1 MYIHGLVVVPQFELL
16 FYPDVDFL
24 MALAKVEVGVRM
36 LHTVSVLPDVKA
48 EQDKLLG
55 DFIRPDFA

>member
-36 LHTVSVLPDVKA
+36 LHAVSVLPDMKA
-48 EQDKLLG
+48 E
-55 DFIRPDFA
+55 

>member
-48 EQDKLLG
+48 E
-55 DFIRPDFA
+55 